1 MKVTLRAIG
10 YIFDITKYVD
20 LPIAQTK
27 TLTGGFDT
35 AQLIIP
41 FVRANA
47 VVNLDLSRKI
57 PRMAIVEIE
66 DLEETTQ
73 YYVINSQID
82 KLNATEYRHILE
94 LEELAT
100 ILQLRAI
107 PDYAVTQP
115 KREDVVFVNEISNVV
130 GDTITWPAPYTAMI
144 KTLNLTT
151 ASITIDSA
159 ILENRKLKVAGDY
172 KLMVN
177 ATIRGTLQTI
187 NSAQV
192 YQDCELQVVV
202 GGVVV
207 DNYYIGTFI
216 SLTQRTIALTVDYEN
231 LIPNE
236 EVELRFYGKHYSGL
250 LTQPR
255 SISVTASLEIVYQE
269 AQTSEPIYLDY
280 VVEKL
285 LGMVNVI
292 DKPEFTLDV
301 TTKARLSNVLA
312 FDDMQTD
319 QTLYTAINRIANYVK
334 AKPKVELIDG
344 VKMLS
349 FTYYSDLAKQ
359 DYVAPDNETSNAL
372 AQLNDYVSG
381 LEIKNENI
389 LSNGYKTERLTLRT
403 DQINQITTEN
413 ITARVSSPI
422 DKIEHVWILGI
433 EMKDINGDVVL
444 NNNTW
449 FDIGN
454 RVVEKPY
461 YDVLDNMAYYNN
473 RTARSKNNHLYF
485 ERGGNEIKGLAYIGA
500 QYQANEFNELHHN
513 RSLYETI
520 ACELAKDYTMP
531 ERVDKGLVYD
541 NNIIIEVRYYPM
553 NESNAVVLKDDQSG
567 FEERITRKLNANDR
581 VNNAEILGSFV
592 RSKVNSVGGTR
603 IAKNGIALGGEAVTK
618 LGSMNGTYRVVTVTK
633 YSYHDM
639 IQFIATEVNE
649 HIFESEYIGIDS
661 DRRLYRVDKSE
672 WVDRVDKSLSVF
684 ELSKTS
690 LIKNTNAFNEDYVI
704 SILANNY
711 TPRPPLM
718 AHLIFDTKKLTI
730 AVERNAIGN
739 VIEWRVQALDNY
751 NVEYE
756 KIRTTFD
763 NKDFVYQKG
772 VEYCDLFGR
781 ADRLDVTFYGLRG
794 ASFNKTHYD
803 LYPRTLLPLQNS
815 LGGIVYDIKK
825 DARERFI
832 LSNQLALLSTN
843 KDFIVYNGLAK
854 FNIMVAE
861 KSYIIRLARLDY
873 EPTKDDAVID
883 FTRSKEV
890 TNDTTVNTSLNYFTF
905 TADLGGHY
913 AWYEEVTKEL
923 LLVVKNATVGV
934 NTIYYTVRVNTF
946 ERNTEILAPENF
958 VINSLLTLTETFVI
972 KKTVPQTL
980 NKELS
985 VGVDMGLKTSRLHNA
1000 NVELT
1005 PTVTLILTTAK
1016 TVQTVLNGSV
1026 TATVT
1031 FDYRKEETNRPMTI
1045 NASLTTQVNLF
1056 YL

>member
-10 YIFDITKYVD
+10 YIFNITKYVD

-35 AQLIIP
+35 SQLTIP

-107 PDYAVTQP
+107 PDYSVTQP

-151 ASITIDSA
+151 ASITIDGA

-172 KLMVN
+172 KLIVN

-187 NSAQV
+187 NSAQS

-250 LTQPR
+250 LTQLR

-500 QYQANEFNELHHN
+500 QYQASDFNENNHN
-513 RSLYETI
+513 RALYETI

-763 NKDFVYQKG
+763 NKAFVYQKG

-854 FNIMVAE
+854 FNRMVAE

-873 EPTKDDAVID
+873 EPTKDDKVID

-1005 PTVTLILTTAK
+1005 TQVTLFYIK
-1016 TVQTVLNGSV
+1016 T
-1026 TATVT
+1026 
-1031 FDYRKEETNRPMTI
+1031 
-1045 NASLTTQVNLF
+1045 
-1056 YL
+1056 

>member
-172 KLMVN
+172 KLIVN

-207 DNYYIGTFI
+207 DTYYIGTFLSI
-216 SLTQRTIALTVDYEN
+216 TQRTIALTVDYEN

-236 EVELRFYGKHYSGL
+236 EVELRFYGKHYSGS
-250 LTQPR
+250 LTQLR

-500 QYQANEFNELHHN
+500 QYQASDFNENNHN
-513 RSLYETI
+513 RALYETI

-803 LYPRTLLPLQNS
+803 LYPRTLLPLENS

-832 LSNQLALLSTN
+832 LSNQLALLSTS

-854 FNIMVAE
+854 FNRMVAE

-873 EPTKDDAVID
+873 EPTKDDTVID

-946 ERNTEILAPENF
+946 ERNTEILAPGNHT
-958 VINSLLTLTETFVI
+958 INTTLTSTVTLLI

-1005 PTVTLILTTAK
+1005 PTVTLIHTTAK
-1016 TVQTVLNGSV
+1016 TV
-1026 TATVT
+1026 
-1031 FDYRKEETNRPMTI
+1031 
-1045 NASLTTQVNLF
+1045 
-1056 YL
+1056 

>member
-10 YIFDITKYVD
+10 YIFNITKYVD

-82 KLNATEYRHILE
+82 KLNATEYQHILE

-115 KREDVVFVNEISNVV
+115 KREDVVFVNEISN
-130 GDTITWPAPYTAMI
+130 GSKSLGFGTGITQAKI
-144 KTLNLTT
+144 DLTT
-151 ASITIDSA
+151 ASITPDNA
-159 ILENRKLKVAGDY
+159 IVEDRIIKVTGDFRF
-172 KLMVN
+172 N
-177 ATIRGTLQTI
+177 I
-187 NSAQV
+187 N
-192 YQDCELQVVV
+192 
-202 GGVVV
+202 
-207 DNYYIGTFI
+207 
-216 SLTQRTIALTVDYEN
+216 LTVNTIEAGKKLNDFTIMIKVDGVMVDATAVGSIDFTKTPKTYSASLEHSN
-231 LIPNE
+231 VGVN
-236 EVELRFYGKHYSGL
+236 EVELWLEGNAGAD
-250 LTQPR
+250 T
-255 SISVTASLEIVYQE
+255 ISANVTASLEIVYQE
-269 AQTSEPIYLDY
+269 AQISEPIYLDY

-513 RSLYETI
+513 RALYETI

-672 WVDRVDKSLSVF
+672 WVDRVDRSLSVF

-704 SILANNY
+704 SVLANNY

-803 LYPRTLLPLQNS
+803 LYPRTLLPLENS

-832 LSNQLALLSTN
+832 LSNQLALLSTS

-854 FNIMVAE
+854 FNRMVAE

-873 EPTKDDAVID
+873 EPTKDDKVID

-890 TNDTTVNTSLNYFTF
+890 TNDTAVYTSLNFFTF
-905 TADLGGHY
+905 TAELSGHY
-913 AWYEEVTKEL
+913 AWYEEETKEL

-946 ERNTEILAPENF
+946 ERNTEILAPENHT
-958 VINSLLTLTETFVI
+958 INTTLTSTVTLLI
-972 KKTVPQTL
+972 KKSVPFTL
-980 NKELS
+980 NNGLN
-985 VGVDMGLKTSRLHNA
+985 VGVDLEFKSQRNLKA
-1000 NVELT
+1000 NMVVDTRVTLDYYVSKTVQATINFSLT
-1005 PTVTLILTTAK
+1005 PTVTL
-1016 TVQTVLNGSV
+1016 S
-1026 TATVT
+1026 
-1031 FDYRKEETNRPMTI
+1031 YRKEIKNRPMTL
-1045 NASLTTQVNLF
+1045 NSALTTQVTLF
-1056 YL
+1056 YIKT